1 MQRSMGL
8 KGLTIE
14 EQGSG
19 IKFFAV
25 GDIHG
30 CSRRLEALLS
40 KLPIR
45 WNEDYLI
52 FLGDYIDRGE
62 DPRRALEIVM
72 ELVEAY
78 PRKVI
83 ALKGNHE
90 WMFERFLQGIDPEVF
105 LYNGGDKTLR
115 CYMKEGRLVVPDEHV
130 DFLRSLPL
138 YVETPDYI
146 FVHAGINPYKSLK
159 EQDEMDLLW
168 IRQSFYLYEGTFP
181 KVVVFG
187 HTPFPDVLMLAD
199 RIGIDT
205 GCVYGGKLSAVMLPE
220 REVFQV

>member
-1 MQRSMGL
+1 MGL

-25 GDIHG
+25 GDVHG
-30 CSRRLEALLS
+30 CSRSLEALLS

-72 ELVEAY
+72 ELAKAY
-78 PRKVI
+78 PGKVI

-115 CYMKEGRLVVPDEHV
+115 CYLKEGRLQIPDEHV

-138 YVETPDYI
+138 YVQTLDYF

-159 EQDEMDLLW
+159 EQDDMDLLW
-168 IRQSFYLYEGTFP
+168 IRQSFYLFEGTFP

-187 HTPFPDVLMLAD
+187 HTPFPDVLMLED
-199 RIGIDT
+199 RIGVDT
-205 GCVYGGKLSAVMLPE
+205 GCVYGGKLSAVMLPD
-220 REVFQV
+220 RVVFQV